1 MTRTMDP
8 RTNKRNAYKVRQT
21 RMESGRKEDG
31 TTGKGSGSV
40 GKDRKRVPA
49 GGSPYIT
56 PPLGTGVLDSSL
68 RRRTVRVLLVEL
80 LDRILRVQV
89 VPGNPLVVRVVV
101 SVPLDEVLDPTI
113 PDPGVENPFDL
124 IVVFTIYDDRIGCG
138 GLSTTRKGSGGRG
151 KSLTTG
157 KTG

>member
-1 MTRTMDP
+1 
-8 RTNKRNAYKVRQT
+8 
-21 RMESGRKEDG
+21 MESGRKEDG
-31 TTGKGSGSV
+31 TTGKGSDSV

-49 GGSPYIT
+49 GVPLTSP
-56 PPLGTGVLDSSL
+56 PPLGTGILDSSL

-113 PDPGVENPFDL
+113 PDPGVEE
-124 IVVFTIYDDRIGCG
+124 
-138 GLSTTRKGSGGRG
+138 SGS
-151 KSLTTG
+151 SS
-157 KTG
+157 

>member
-1 MTRTMDP
+1 MRT
-8 RTNKRNAYKVRQT
+8 K
-21 RMESGRKEDG
+21 SGKPEWSPDGKEDG
-31 TTGKGSGSV
+31 TTGKGSDSV

-68 RRRTVRVLLVEL
+68 RRRTVRVVLSMEL

-113 PDPGVENPFDL
+113 PGPGSRESVRPRSSFHHL
-124 IVVFTIYDDRIGCG
+124 
-138 GLSTTRKGSGGRG
+138 
-151 KSLTTG
+151 
-157 KTG
+157 

>member
-1 MTRTMDP
+1 MRTKSGKPDGV
-8 RTNKRNAYKVRQT
+8 RTER
-21 RMESGRKEDG
+21 GRDDRKGIGFRRKGLE
-31 TTGKGSGSV
+31 KGS
-40 GKDRKRVPA
+40 R

-113 PDPGVENPFDL
+113 PDPGVENLFDL

-138 GLSTTRKGSGGRG
+138 GLSTTREGIRREGEEF
-151 KSLTTG
+151 
-157 KTG
+157 